1 MVVSR
6 VNRQRKTRYALLGVI
21 LGIGAPVTWMV
32 IKLAFF
38 PDPSLSLWSQAFGEL
53 SASAQNISLYL
64 FMGLGTS
71 LVMGGLGFFIGKS
84 GDELHERAVE
94 LDALHREVNEQ
105 KELFETRYKVLD
117 NNIKNFHIISSRIQK
132 SMDLSEVLTLCAEG
146 LHDILGYERVNILL
160 SDESRENLRFVIST
174 ASDEDARGIT
184 IPLDERSGII
194 YKCFAEKKLY
204 LVDDIA
210 KYPQEFHLKSPYDT
224 IKAIRSS
231 NFVICPLVVKGE
243 AIGVFGIDNKLSKR
257 RLNDTDV
264 DTVKLFVDQAASS
277 VTRINLL
284 RAIDTLTRELE
295 KSFSE
300 ILQRRESYSSNI
312 ITLEGAVSSLS
323 CNTKD
328 IANAAESVL
337 KSVDETSAAVGQISV
352 AIENVSRSLDTL
364 SESTFKSASAM
375 EEISASLKNVEQSA
389 AISHKVSKQVK
400 NQADEGRAVVEE
412 TVEALAEIQ
421 RAVDFSYK
429 GILRLSENSSR
440 IDSIIN
446 VINDITKRT
455 NLLALNAS
463 IIAAQAG
470 EYGKSFGVVAD
481 EIRNL
486 SLQTGQSTGEITHI
500 IEEILNESRA
510 AAENVSNTK
519 LLVQKGVSLG
529 HNTGNSL
536 NTIIESANQSMEMT
550 EEIKV
555 ATREQAQSVDLV
567 TQSIED
573 VSAMTS
579 KIFNVSK
586 EQTKATRSIAQ
597 AIETIK
603 QMAEEMV
610 GATSQQV
617 RGGKEIRNSVDGV
630 AMMVHDIFSNLESR
644 KEESKTVVKEL
655 EVMQNISK

>member
-1 MVVSR
+1 MAASR
-6 VNRQRKTRYALLGVI
+6 VKTQRKTRYALLGVI
-21 LGIGAPVTWMV
+21 LGIGAPVTWML
-32 IKLAFF
+32 IKLVFF
-38 PDPSLSLWSQAFGEL
+38 PEANTTLWGQAYHEL
-53 SASAQNISLYL
+53 MGSALNITLFL

-84 GDELHERAVE
+84 GDELNDRAIE
-94 LDALHREVNEQ
+94 LDALHGEVNEQ
-105 KELFETRYKVLD
+105 KELFENRYKILD
-117 NNIKNFHIISSRIQK
+117 NNIKNFHLISSRIQK
-132 SMDLSEVLTLCAEG
+132 SMDLSEVLALCAEG

-160 SDESRENLRFVIST
+160 CDDAREHLRFVIST
-174 ASDEDARGIT
+174 ATDDDSRNLT

-204 LVDDIA
+204 IVDDIS
-210 KYPQEFHLKSPYDT
+210 KYPEEFHLKPPFDA
-224 IKAIRSS
+224 IKALRSN

-243 AIGVFGIDNKLSKR
+243 AIGVFGIDNKYSKR

-277 VTRINLL
+277 VTRISLL
-284 RAIDTLTRELE
+284 RAIDTLTKELE
-295 KSFSE
+295 RSFSE
-300 ILQRRESYSSNI
+300 ILQRRESYSSNL
-312 ITLEGAVSSLS
+312 ITLEGAVSSMS

-328 IANAAESVL
+328 IASASESVL
-337 KSVDETSAAVGQISV
+337 KSVDETSSAVSQISV
-352 AIENVSRSLDTL
+352 AIENVTKSLDTL
-364 SESTFKSASAM
+364 SESTFKSAAAM

-389 AISHKVSKQVK
+389 ALSHKVSRMVK
-400 NQADEGRAVVEE
+400 SQADEGRTVVEE
-412 TVEALAEIQ
+412 TVDALAEIQ

-486 SLQTGQSTGEITHI
+486 SLQTGQSTGEITNI

-510 AAENVSNTK
+510 AAENVSKTK

-529 HNTGNSL
+529 HKTGDSL
-536 NTIIESANQSMEMT
+536 NTIIDSANQSMEMT

-586 EQTKATRSIAQ
+586 EQSNATRSIAN

-617 RGGKEIRNSVDGV
+617 RGGKEIRHSVDGV
-630 AMMVHDIFSNLESR
+630 SMMVHDIFQNLESR
-644 KEESKTVVKEL
+644 KEESATVVKEL
-655 EVMQNISK
+655 EVMRDVSR

>member
-1 MVVSR
+1 M
-6 VNRQRKTRYALLGVI
+6 L
-21 LGIGAPVTWMV
+21 
-32 IKLAFF
+32 IKLVFF
-38 PDPSLSLWSQAFGEL
+38 PDANTTLWSQAYNEIAG
-53 SASAQNISLYL
+53 SALNISHYL

-71 LVMGGLGFFIGKS
+71 LVMGSLGFFIGKS
-84 GDELHERAVE
+84 GDELNDRAIE
-94 LDALHREVNEQ
+94 LDALHGEVNEQ
-105 KELFETRYKVLD
+105 KELFENRYKVLD
-117 NNIKNFHIISSRIQK
+117 NNIKNFHMISSRIQK
-132 SMDLSEVLTLCAEG
+132 SMDLSEVLALCAEG

-160 SDESRENLRFVIST
+160 SDDAKEHLRFVIST
-174 ASDEDARGIT
+174 ASDEDARNLT
-184 IPLDERSGII
+184 IPLDARSGII

-204 LVDDIA
+204 IVDDIS
-210 KYPQEFHLKSPYDT
+210 KYPEEFHLKPPFDA
-224 IKAIRSS
+224 IKALRSN

-243 AIGVFGIDNKLSKR
+243 AIGVFGIDNKYSKR

-277 VTRINLL
+277 VTRISLL

-295 KSFSE
+295 RSFSE

-312 ITLEGAVSSLS
+312 ITLEGAVSSMS

-328 IANAAESVL
+328 IATAAESVL
-337 KSVDETSAAVGQISV
+337 KSVDETSSAVSQISV
-352 AIENVSRSLDTL
+352 AIENVSKSLDTL

-389 AISHKVSKQVK
+389 VLSHKVSKMVK
-400 NQADEGRAVVEE
+400 SQADEGRAVVEE
-412 TVEALAEIQ
+412 TVGALAEIQ

-486 SLQTGQSTGEITHI
+486 SLQTGQSTGEITNI

-510 AAENVSNTK
+510 AAENVSKTK

-529 HNTGNSL
+529 HNTGDSL
-536 NTIIESANQSMEMT
+536 NTIIDSANQSMEMT

-586 EQTKATRSIAQ
+586 EQTNATRSIAQ

-610 GATSQQV
+610 GATAQQV
-617 RGGKEIRNSVDGV
+617 RGGKEIRHSVDGV
-630 AMMVHDIFSNLESR
+630 AMMVHDIFQNLESR
-644 KEESKTVVKEL
+644 KEESITVVKEL
-655 EVMQNISK
+655 EVMRDVSS